1 MFEIDEL
8 EIYAGSDVKI
18 TDKIIVKQP
27 SLLQI
32 REFGERKYFN
42 AVHTLTSVGADLK
55 WQLMDYCNIDY
66 TTIDDYDLFI
76 KLIRRMVA
84 SQKHLLALWQSD
96 PKQYDKE
103 LSGLD
108 SDDIKEM
115 MVNPLQLVLQ
125 DIDLADFDVYK
136 SNKDDELFLYNKEK
150 DITINRLRYN
160 QIVDVVRKIHGF
172 TRNNEVPGNEATK
185 LALIEDA
192 RDEAMFASKK
202 PYKSILKPLISA
214 LSVSTGQCGDD
225 RIWNMK
231 INMFFDNI
239 KRTSK
244 IQDAQLLLQ
253 GAYSGFASLK
263 GIDKSRLDWAGDM

>member
-8 EIYAGSDVKI
+8 QIYAGCDVKI
-18 TDKIIVKQP
+18 TDKIIVTQP

-32 REFGERKYFN
+32 REFGERRYFN

-66 TTIDDYDLFI
+66 TTIEDYELFI
-76 KLIRRMVA
+76 KLIHRMV
-84 SQKHLLALWQSD
+84 SSGKRLLALWQSN
-96 PKQYDKE
+96 PEQYQKE

-108 SDDIKEM
+108 NDDIKDM
-115 MVNPLQLVLQ
+115 MINPLKLILK

-136 SNKDDELFLYNKEK
+136 SNTDDEMFLYNKEK

-160 QIVDVVRKIHGF
+160 QIIDVVRRIHGF
-172 TRNNEVPGNEATK
+172 KRNNEIPGNEATK

-192 RDEAMFASKK
+192 RDEAMFASNK

-225 RIWNMK
+225 KIWNMK

-244 IQDAQLLLQ
+244 IQDTRLLLQ

-263 GIDKSRLDWAGDM
+263 GIDKSRLDWAGDI

>member
-185 LALIEDA
+185 MALIEDA

>member
-8 EIYAGSDVKI
+8 EIYAGCDIKI
-18 TDKIIVKQP
+18 TDKIIVTQP

-32 REFGERKYFN
+32 REFGERRYFN

-84 SQKHLLALWQSD
+84 SQKRLLALWKSD
-96 PKQYDKE
+96 PKQYEKE

-108 SDDIKEM
+108 NDDIKEM

-160 QIVDVVRKIHGF
+160 QIVDVVRRIHGF

-263 GIDKSRLDWAGDM
+263 GIDKSRLDWAGDI

>member
-8 EIYAGSDVKI
+8 KLYSGCDVKI
-18 TDKIIVKQP
+18 TDKIIVTQP

-32 REFGERKYFN
+32 REFGEKRYFS

-55 WQLMDYCNIDY
+55 WQLMDYCKIDY

-76 KLIRRMVA
+76 KLICRMVS
-84 SQKHLLALWQSD
+84 SQKRLLAMWKSN
-96 PKQYDKE
+96 PEQYKNE
-103 LSGLD
+103 LDNLN
-108 SDDIKEM
+108 SDDIINM
-115 MVNPLQLVLQ
+115 TTNPLELVLK
-125 DIDLADFDVYK
+125 DIDLADFDIYK
-136 SNKDDELFLYNKEK
+136 SNADDEMFLYNKEK

-172 TRNNEVPGNEATK
+172 KRNNEIPGNEATK
-185 LALIEDA
+185 QILIEDA
-192 RDEAMFASKK
+192 REEAILSTRK

-253 GAYSGFASLK
+253 GAYSGFSSLK
-263 GIDKSRLDWAGDM
+263 GIDKSRLDWAGDI

>member
-1 MFEIDEL
+1 MFEIDDL
-8 EIYAGSDVKI
+8 EIYAGCYIKI
-18 TDKIIVKQP
+18 TDKIIVTQP

-32 REFGERKYFN
+32 REFGERRYFN

-84 SQKHLLALWQSD
+84 SQKRLLALWKSD
-96 PKQYDKE
+96 TKQYEKE
-103 LSGLD
+103 LSGLVN
-108 SDDIKEM
+108 DDIKEM

-160 QIVDVVRKIHGF
+160 QIVDVVRRIHGF

-263 GIDKSRLDWAGDM
+263 GIDKSRLDWAGDI